1 VQRRYS
7 KSKDG
12 DDDLGDMDFGE
23 EQDLVNSDATITKQK
38 RYCLVKAQRRQML
51 PRTNPKITLARFLIR
66 RNGKI
71 FLDD

>member
-1 VQRRYS
+1 MQRRYS

-38 RYCLVKAQRRQML
+38 RYWLVKAQRRQML

-71 FLDD
+71 ILDD